1 MGLLPDKKLARGV
14 LKISTP
20 AVAGLSAQMV
30 VSVVDTAMVGRLE
43 NTPVVLAALGLGI
56 LAAWAITSFFSSLS
70 TGTHVLAARRSGED
84 DSVGAGAILNNSL
97 VLALFL
103 GVLFGIP
110 GYLFSFEILD
120 FFASDQ
126 RVAIAGASYLEWRFV
141 GLVFFLFVVSY
152 RGFFNGIGHTK
163 VFMYSAIVINLSNI
177 VFNYFLIFGVAGF
190 PKMGIAGAGL
200 SSALSN
206 VLGCLFFVSATF
218 LPEYRKRYLYY
229 HSLSYSRD
237 IIRQI
242 VKISTPVSFQNIL
255 ILLGFLVFVAITGIV
270 GTREQ
275 AASQVVFTA
284 LFMSFLPC
292 FGFGIGAQTLVGQC
306 LGNGQ
311 YQLAKRYGI
320 EAAKQ
325 ATLLTIFLG
334 LVFIVFPEWIILL
347 ITTNP
352 EVTDAAIPILRVAG
366 AAQVFYAAGI
376 VLANALQAAGA
387 TVYVM
392 LVEVLTHWI
401 IFLPVCYLLSVTL
414 DGGLMGAWLALPLY
428 IISYTVLISLKY
440 RKDSWLM
447 RKI

>member
-1 MGLLPDKKLARGV
+1 M
-14 LKISTP
+14 STP
-20 AVAGLSAQMV
+20 AVAGLSSQMV

-43 NTPVVLAALGLGI
+43 NTTVVLAAMGLGI
-56 LAAWAITSFFSSLS
+56 LAAWAITSVFSSLS
-70 TGTHVLAARRSGED
+70 TGTHVLSARRTGED
-84 DSVGAGAILNNSL
+84 DPLGAGAVLNNSL
-97 VLALFL
+97 VLALVL
-103 GVLFGIP
+103 GVVFGIP
-110 GYLFSFEILD
+110 GYFFSFEILD
-120 FFASDQ
+120 FFASDPG
-126 RVAIAGASYLEWRFV
+126 VAVAGASYLEWRFV

-152 RGFFNGIGHTK
+152 RGFFNGIGHTQ
-163 VFMYSAIVINLSNI
+163 VFMYSAIVINVSNI
-177 VFNYFLIFGVAGF
+177 VLNYLLIFGAHGF
-190 PKMGIAGAGL
+190 PKMGIAGAGC

-206 VLGCLFFVSATF
+206 VLGCGFFVFATF
-218 LPEYRKRYLYY
+218 LSSYRKRYHYY
-229 HSLSYSRD
+229 RSLSFSKD

-275 AASQVVFTA
+275 AASQVVITA

-292 FGFGIGAQTLVGQC
+292 FGFGIGAQTLVGQS

-311 YQLAKRYGI
+311 HQLAKQFGI

-334 LVFIVFPEWIILL
+334 LVFIALPEYVILL
-347 ITTNP
+347 ITTDP
-352 EVTDAAIPILRVAG
+352 DVTAAAIPILRVAG
-366 AAQVFYAAGI
+366 GAQIFYAAGI
-376 VLANALQAAGA
+376 VLAHALQAAGA

-401 IFLPVCYLLSVTL
+401 VFLPVCYLLSVTL

-428 IISYTVLISLKY
+428 IVSYTVLISLKY
-440 RKDSWLM
+440 RKDSWLLQ
-447 RKI
+447 RI